1 MFVSDANEVFRKAMK
16 VFSNQRAR
24 TAGPYVWVA
33 LAAWLAG
40 AAVLRPAEALARP
53 DDDTTAGREAL
64 YAQFAMGVYLLERGE
79 AARAIALL
87 DFAWRESERDPTV
100 GARLAEAYYAV
111 RNLDKAESVVDDVL
125 KKSPQH
131 QESLQLKARVRY
143 AEGDIEG
150 AIAHLERA
158 RNVRSSFETER
169 LLGSLYAEAGD
180 IEKAIDA
187 FERCIRID
195 PSISYLHAIYGELL
209 LEAGRKDEAEAAFK
223 TGLAIEPD
231 NERVVE
237 SLVNLLES
245 EGRLKDAVPVLEP
258 IARPAGAAEPLKVK
272 LAAAYIDAGRSPD
285 AIALLEP
292 LQKKATLSPEGQ
304 LLLGRLY
311 YEASRF
317 PDALKVFGPLA
328 QRAGNSPE
336 LYRILGELHVKTG
349 ETDKARADFERA
361 IAAAPD
367 DFRNYLALFF
377 AHSKEF
383 SKTDARVHLSKG
395 EATAILE
402 KASTLAPRDDFD
414 ANFMVGMAMLSVD
427 SLPSARTHL
436 ERADELQ
443 PDDRGVLFNLA
454 SLHEKAHEYDRA
466 EGILKRLH
474 KSHPDD
480 AAIQN
485 FYGYLLAEMGKD
497 LDFAEELVRKALVK
511 EPDNGFYIDSLGWIL
526 YKKRDYAGAVRELE
540 RAVSKSEED
549 ATILEHLGDAYAALS
564 RYKEALTAY
573 RHSKRIQDSA
583 GVREKIEST
592 ERRLD

>member
-1 MFVSDANEVFRKAMK
+1 M
-16 VFSNQRAR
+16 RAKR
-24 TAGPYVWVA
+24 PYVCAA
-33 LAAWLAG
+33 LAVWLAG
-40 AAVLRPAEALARP
+40 ATVLGPAGALARP
-53 DDDTTAGREAL
+53 DDDSTAGREAV

-87 DFAWRESERDPTV
+87 DFAWRESERDPIV
-100 GARLAEAYYAV
+100 GARLADAYYAV
-111 RNLDKAESVVDDVL
+111 RNLDKAESVIDDVL
-125 KKSPQH
+125 KKSPQD
-131 QESLQLKARVRY
+131 QQSLQLKARVRY
-143 AEGDIEG
+143 AEGDYEG

-158 RNVRSSFETER
+158 RKVRTSFETER

-180 IEKAIDA
+180 VEKAIDA

-195 PSISYLHAIYGELL
+195 PTIPYLHAIYGELL

-223 TGLAIEPD
+223 EGLAIEPD

-245 EGRLKDAVPVLEP
+245 EGRLKDAVPLLEP
-258 IARPAGAAEPLKVK
+258 TARPAGAPEALKIK
-272 LAAAYIDAGRSPD
+272 LAAAYIDAGRSAD

-292 LQKKATLSPEGQ
+292 LQKKSTLSPEGQ

-311 YEASRF
+311 YETNRYQ
-317 PDALKVFGPLA
+317 DALAVFDPLA

-383 SKTDARVHLSKG
+383 SKKDARVHLSKG

-402 KASTLAPRDDFD
+402 KASALAPRDDFD
-414 ANFMVGMAMLSVD
+414 ANFMVGMAFLSVD
-427 SLPSARTHL
+427 SLAGARLHL

-454 SLHEKAHEYDRA
+454 SLHEKAHEYEKA
-466 EGILKRLH
+466 EAILARLH
-474 KSHPDD
+474 KSHPED

-497 LDFAEELVRKALVK
+497 LDFAEELVRKALAK

-526 YKKRDYAGAVRELE
+526 YKKRDYPGAARELE
-540 RAVSKSEED
+540 RAVAKSGED

-573 RHSKRIQDSA
+573 RHSKKIQDSA

>member
-1 MFVSDANEVFRKAMK
+1 MK
-16 VFSNQRAR
+16 VFAGRTGRLPRPFVWPVLAVCLTLVSPAR
-24 TAGPYVWVA
+24 P
-33 LAAWLAG
+33 
-40 AAVLRPAEALARP
+40 LARP
-53 DDDTTAGREAL
+53 DDDSTAGREAI

-79 AARAIALL
+79 AARAVALL
-87 DFAWRESERDPTV
+87 DFAWRESERDPAV

-125 KKSPQH
+125 KKSPDNL
-131 QESLQLKARVRY
+131 ESLQLKARVRY
-143 AEGDIEG
+143 AEGDYEG
-150 AIAHLERA
+150 SIANLERA
-158 RNVRSSFETER
+158 RKVRSSFETER
-169 LLGSLYAEAGD
+169 LLGSLYAEVGEV
-180 IEKAIDA
+180 EKAIEA
-187 FERCIRID
+187 FKHCIRID
-195 PSISYLHAIYGELL
+195 PSIAYLHAIYGELL

-223 TGLAIEPD
+223 RGLEMEPD

-258 IARPAGAAEPLKVK
+258 IAKQPGASEALKVK
-272 LAAAYIDAGRSPD
+272 LAGAYIDAGRTPD

-311 YEASRF
+311 YETSRYQ
-317 PDALKVFGPLA
+317 DALALFTPLA

-395 EATAILE
+395 EATAILD
-402 KASTLAPRDDFD
+402 KASSLVPRDDFD
-414 ANFMVGMAMLSVD
+414 ANFMMGMAFLSVD
-427 SLPSARTHL
+427 SLASARSHL
-436 ERADELQ
+436 EHADQLQ

-454 SLHEKAHEYDRA
+454 SVHEKAREY
-466 EGILKRLH
+466 EKTETILKRLL
-474 KSHPDD
+474 KNHPDD
-480 AAIQN
+480 APIQN

-511 EPDNGFYIDSLGWIL
+511 EPNNGYYIDSLGWIL
-526 YKKRDYAGAVRELE
+526 YKKRDYAGAARELE
-540 RAVSKSEED
+540 RAVAKAGED

-564 RYKEALTAY
+564 RYKDALVAY
-573 RHSKRIQDSA
+573 RHSKKLQDSA

-592 ERRLD
+592 EKRLD